1 MSNSVKYYSY
11 IDAKP
16 QPSRYEYR
24 LKMVDN
30 DGTFEYSGILR
41 VDILIPDGF
50 TVHQNYPNP
59 FYGGATSGGANTV
72 IEVVVPVECDL
83 AVDLFAPTGEFI
95 DTIYLGINEKGV
107 KKINFSSN
115 ALNSGVYF
123 YRVTAKIN
131 GVPLFSLQ
139 TKSMTLLK

>member
-1 MSNSVKYYSY
+1 
-11 IDAKP
+11 
-16 QPSRYEYR
+16 
-24 LKMVDN
+24 MVDN
-30 DGTFEYSGILR
+30 DGTYEYSGILR

-59 FYGGATSGGANTV
+59 FYGGETSSGANTV

-83 AVDLFAPTGEFI
+83 AVDLFAPTGEFV
-95 DTIYLGINEKGV
+95 TSIYSGNNEKGV

-131 GVPLFSLQ
+131 GGSTFFTQ
-139 TKSMTLLK
+139 TRSMTLLR